1 MTLIASR
8 FLLKIA
14 RRSKHVGCL
23 SSGSFSNISKFRPT
37 DRCLPAYTEDF
48 GRLPKATLR
57 SWMSVCPFGSSL
69 KRFLTKRHG
78 QSCFF
83 LLKTSELPK
92 VSAVSLPA
100 ASQISQKS
108 DQQMDVWLSACS
120 GFQKLSNDEKG
131 NPCPSFVQKMYT
143 QRLHGQSRFSLLKTS
158 GLPSMSALSLPA
170 ASQTSQILGS
180 LLWTSKSSQN
190 MKTSAHVCLLL
201 WLFNQKIQER
211 RLCPKLFLLKLK
223 P

>member
-1 MTLIASR
+1 
-8 FLLKIA
+8 
-14 RRSKHVGCL
+14 
-23 SSGSFSNISKFRPT
+23 
-37 DRCLPAYTEDF
+37 
-48 GRLPKATLR
+48 
-57 SWMSVCPFGSSL
+57 MSVCPFGSSL

-92 VSAVSLPA
+92 VSAVSLPE

-170 ASQTSQILGS
+170 ASQNL
-180 LLWTSKSSQN
+180 QN
-190 MKTSAHVCLLL
+190 IELQPYVWLSALFFGKIQKQLCRLHVCLLL
-201 WLFNQKIQER
+201 CLFVQKMYTQC
-211 RLCPKLFLLKLK
+211 LHGQSCFFLLKT
-223 P
+223 